1 MKLSGNKTRG
11 HVSSSFITHSLFFPI
26 LHFPVSSARYL
37 LPVFQS
43 SLSPTDTFGTGPLRE
58 MSGSASYPDV
68 SLARAKEG
76 GKECP
81 AYRVKVT

>member
-1 MKLSGNKTRG
+1 MSA
-11 HVSSSFITHSLFFPI
+11 VASLLTLCFVPI

-43 SLSPTDTFGTGPLRE
+43 SLSPTDTFGTGPRRVLTVPLTE
-58 MSGSASYPDV
+58 VSGSASYPDV